1 MRGTSAFVVSSNAV
15 EGRADE
21 LRTWYHDVH
30 LADARLIPGVATA
43 TLYEWRSVEGRPP
56 SSHAFMAVYEVDG
69 DPAAVWAEFDRR
81 IADGIMAMSP
91 ALDPAS
97 LSFAV
102 WAPSRPGVADAGWGA
117 D

>member
-1 MRGTSAFVVSSNAV
+1 MRGTAAFVVSSNPV

-30 LADARLIPGVATA
+30 LADARRIPGVAAA
-43 TLYEWRSVEGRPP
+43 TLYEWQPIEGRPP
-56 SSHAFMAVYEVDG
+56 SAHTFAAVYEVEG
-69 DPAAVWAEFDRR
+69 DPGVVWAEFDRR

-102 WAPSRPGVADAGWGA
+102 WAPSTTGVAEAGRGA

>member
-1 MRGTSAFVVSSNAV
+1 MRGTAAFVVSSNAV

-30 LADARLIPGVATA
+30 LADARRIPGVTAA
-43 TLYEWRSVEGRPP
+43 TLYEWQPVEGRPP
-56 SSHAFMAVYEVDG
+56 SGHAFMAVYEVEG

-81 IADGIMAMSP
+81 IEAGIMAMTP

-102 WAPSRPGVADAGWGA
+102 WASSDAERG
-117 D
+117 